1 MAREDKMHQNLRM
14 NGMRELYKVQKVALL
29 NGALMSTL
37 SGSGSSFF
45 NLAYEDDAKIMQEK
59 LKNTFPRFRVEVFN
73 FDNNGYL
80 IEK

>member
-1 MAREDKMHQNLRM
+1 M
-14 NGMRELYKVQKVALL
+14 NGMRELYQVQKTALL

-45 NLAYEDDAKIMQEK
+45 NLAYEDDAANIEAK
-59 LKNTFPRFRVEVFN
+59 LKENFPRFRVEVFN